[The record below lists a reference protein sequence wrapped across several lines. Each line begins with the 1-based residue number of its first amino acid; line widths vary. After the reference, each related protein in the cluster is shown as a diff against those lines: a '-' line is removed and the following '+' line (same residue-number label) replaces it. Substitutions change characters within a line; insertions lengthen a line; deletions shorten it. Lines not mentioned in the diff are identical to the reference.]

1 VALYDTNT
9 GRGKPLPSHA
19 RARVSIA
26 SFLVLGSS
34 EGMSYSYVQFEE
46 GNESAQTSAMKAKAD
61 LLLSPHDGRND
72 GVAASPKADI
82 RTDTDDGS

>member
-1 VALYDTNT
+1 
-9 GRGKPLPSHA
+9 
-19 RARVSIA
+19 
-26 SFLVLGSS
+26 
-34 EGMSYSYVQFEE
+34 MSYSYVQFEE